1 MGSTKKYLGIG
12 LLALFIIVLF
22 LAIMALS
29 EPTVKGLSGD
39 ALLNQSN
46 ESDLIVSINERFI
59 NSILQSEIKERQ
71 PKGIDN
77 ITIFFN
83 EGGPV
88 EILIDL
94 QVSLG
99 IVNPKS
105 QVKVE
110 ANLSVEN
117 NTLKVEPQDI
127 DVGKLNLPRSLWIGP
142 LNTAIASAEAAANK
156 ASQSVLEKGFQI
168 TGVYIGDRY
177 LTLTINVPQPQDLKK
192 TLGKR

>member
-22 LAIMALS
+22 LGIMALS
-29 EPTVKGLSGD
+29 EPTIKGLSRD

-71 PKGIDN
+71 PKGVDN

-88 EILIDL
+88 EILIEL

-99 IVNPKS
+99 IVNPKA
-105 QVKVE
+105 QIKVE

-117 NTLKVEPQDI
+117 NTLKVDPQDI
-127 DVGKLNLPRSLWIGP
+127 DVGKLNLPSRAWIGP
-142 LNTAIASAEAAANK
+142 IDTAITTAQEAANK
-156 ASQSVLEKGFQI
+156 AAGSALEKGFQI

-177 LTLTINVPQPQDLKK
+177 LTLTINVLQPQDLKK
-192 TLGKR
+192 TLGKS